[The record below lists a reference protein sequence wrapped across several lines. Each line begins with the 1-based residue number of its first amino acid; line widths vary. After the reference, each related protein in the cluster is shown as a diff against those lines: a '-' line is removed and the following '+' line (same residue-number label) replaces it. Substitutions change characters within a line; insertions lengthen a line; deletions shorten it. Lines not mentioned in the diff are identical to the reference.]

1 MILPFTNN
9 PVSQQMEVGY
19 RVFPKGKRYAYVIMN
34 GKPVFLRNIV
44 FIHNAEN
51 PSQVVIV
58 HEWGMSDHRWEPP
71 KGQFEWDEL
80 GAPHKGAKMTY
91 RQILASMRRGILRET
106 KEEAK
111 IMPSELINL
120 VPLDTAYIENWPESG
135 VQNAMFMYQFW
146 RAKITPATMLEAQK
160 RTQELV
166 ENKDWRHLLPPDVLE
181 KDKIRWWSPNERNAY
196 KYIRGGFS
204 EKMTAIYFEMNKVR
218 K

>member
-1 MILPFTNN
+1 
-9 PVSQQMEVGY
+9 MEVGY
-19 RVFPKGKRYAYVIMN
+19 KVFPRGKRYAYVMME

-51 PSQVVIV
+51 LAQIVIV

-80 GAPHKGAKMTY
+80 GVSRKGTMLSYK
-91 RQILASMRRGILRET
+91 QILSAMRQGVLRET

-120 VPLDTAYIENWPESG
+120 TPLDTAYAQDWVESG
-135 VQNAMFMYQFW
+135 IPNAMFMYQFW
-146 RAKITPATMLEAQK
+146 RATITPATMLEAQK

-166 ENKDWRHLLPPDVLE
+166 DNKDWRHLLPPDVLE
-181 KDKIRWWSPNERNAY
+181 KDDIRWWSPREPNAY
-196 KYIRGGFS
+196 KHIRGGFS
-204 EKMTAIYFEMNKVR
+204 QKMTEIYFKLVNKSR

>member
-1 MILPFTNN
+1 
-9 PVSQQMEVGY
+9 MEVGY
-19 RVFPKGKRYAYVIMN
+19 KVFPRGKRYAYVMME

-51 PSQVVIV
+51 PAQIVIV

-80 GAPHKGAKMTY
+80 GVPRKGVKLSY
-91 RQILASMRRGILRET
+91 KQILSAMRQGVLRET

-120 VPLDTAYIENWPESG
+120 TPLDVAYAQDWVESG
-135 VQNAMFMYQFW
+135 IPNAMFMYQFW
-146 RAKITPATMLEAQK
+146 HATITPATMLEAQK

-166 ENKDWRHLLPPDVLE
+166 DNKDWRHLLPPDVLE
-181 KDKIRWWSPNERNAY
+181 KDDIRWWSPREPNAY
-196 KYIRGGFS
+196 KHIRGGFS
-204 EKMTAIYFEMNKVR
+204 QKMTEIYFKITNKSR

>member
-1 MILPFTNN
+1 
-9 PVSQQMEVGY
+9 MEVGY
-19 RVFPKGKRYAYVIMN
+19 KLFPRGKRYAYMVIN

-51 PSQVVIV
+51 PSQIVIV

-80 GAPHKGAKMTY
+80 SATRNGTIMPYK
-91 RQILASMRRGILRET
+91 QILSCMRRGVLRET
-106 KEEAK
+106 MEEAK
-111 IMPSELINL
+111 IMPSELIDL
-120 VPLDTAYIENWPESG
+120 TPLDTGYSQDWTESN
-135 VQNAMFMYQFW
+135 VPKAMFMYQFW
-146 RAKITPATMLEAQK
+146 RATITPTTMLEAQR

-166 ENKDWRHLLPPDVLE
+166 DNKDWRHLLPPDVLE
-181 KDKIRWWSPNERNAY
+181 KDNIRWWSPKEENAY

-204 EKMTAIYFEMNKVR
+204 QKMTELYFKMLNKSR